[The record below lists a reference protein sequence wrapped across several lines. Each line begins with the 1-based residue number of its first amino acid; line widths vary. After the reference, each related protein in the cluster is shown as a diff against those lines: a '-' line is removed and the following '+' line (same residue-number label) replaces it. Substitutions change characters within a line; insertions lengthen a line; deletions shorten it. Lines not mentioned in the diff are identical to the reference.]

1 MTSIF
6 QPKQTKSHWTNAY
19 NKSKTMRPHNILP
32 VPIHAFRTASRL
44 FLLPNL
50 VIIPITTRCLFFAW
64 APSFSVKSFEVK
76 PSCLAAANSVSRAD
90 NFFCCSLN
98 KPSPHSIK
106 PQNRQK
112 IYHIS
117 NQTIN
122 QITCRLLFS
131 MYHPLILQIGPKMRK
146 SILLYINFK
155 HNTPRSLLCN
165 QNPI

>member
-98 KPSPHSIK
+98 KPSPHSINHK
-106 PQNRQK
+106 TGKRYI
-112 IYHIS
+112 IY
-117 NQTIN
+117 QTKLSIKLPAGYYF
-122 QITCRLLFS
+122 QCIIHWYCRLALKWGNQ
-131 MYHPLILQIGPKMRK
+131 YY
-146 SILLYINFK
+146 SI
-155 HNTPRSLLCN
+155 
-165 QNPI
+165 